1 MKSLDY
7 YILFGYFAVL
17 IGIGWYAARKH
28 KNLDSYFV
36 GGRKTGTFSLMTLW
50 MASWIGGASFVGSA
64 NKAYAIGLSS
74 LWYPVGIA
82 LGCLLFGI
90 TTAGKIKQLGD
101 KFNHLTYSDFIEER
115 YGVPCRIICTITT
128 FLAYLG
134 YTASQL
140 LSAATII
147 TMLAGWSLGT
157 SFLLV
162 TLITVFY
169 SSVGGFLALDYTNR
183 FQALFMLFGVAGCA
197 VPVMLYNTGGVA
209 AFSTALP
216 PAYYSWGNWELSAV
230 LGLVL
235 STILTF
241 YTSMDSYT
249 RCYSAQST
257 RSARNGTLL
266 SALLVLVIGVAV
278 CIVGMGA
285 RILHPHL
292 PPEDNALA
300 WLILNI
306 FPQGIKGVLL
316 VTILAAV
323 MSTANACML
332 TGSACLTRDLYQ
344 RFYNPSISECSI
356 TRLSIFCTLLVGVL
370 SAFVAWN
377 HQDIIGLLSM
387 AFTLNSA
394 GLFLPTMGV
403 FYWKWAS
410 RRAAFWS
417 MSVSLAI
424 VLLWYS
430 GNASFPHNAL
440 FSIAPVWPGLLASAI
455 LFFSISYLYRH
466 NKEHLN
472 GKKILHP

>member
-1 MKSLDY
+1 MESLDY
-7 YILFGYFAVL
+7 CVLFGYFIVL
-17 IGIGWYAARKH
+17 IGIGWYAAKKH
-28 KNLDSYFV
+28 ANLDGYFV
-36 GGRKTGTFSLMTLW
+36 GGRKTGTFALMTLW

-64 NKAYAIGLSS
+64 NKAYSIGLAS
-74 LWYPVGIA
+74 LWYPLGIA

-101 KFNHLTYSDFIEER
+101 KFNHLTYPDFIEER

-147 TMLAGWSLGT
+147 TLLAGWSLGS
-157 SFLLV
+157 SFLMV
-162 TLITVFY
+162 TLVTVFY

-183 FQALFMLFGVAGCA
+183 FQAMFMLFGVAGCA
-197 VPVMLYNTGGVA
+197 VPVVLYTSGGFNTLMT
-209 AFSTALP
+209 SLP
-216 PAYYSWGNWELSAV
+216 PSYYALDTWETSAI

-235 STILTF
+235 STVLTF

-249 RCYSAQST
+249 RCYSAKT
-257 RSARNGTLL
+257 ERCARNGTIL
-266 SALLVLVIGVAV
+266 SALLVLVIGVSV

-285 RILHPHL
+285 KVLFPNL
-292 PPEDNALA
+292 PPDGNALA
-300 WLILNI
+300 WLIINV
-306 FPQGIKGVLL
+306 FPAGIKGILL

-344 RFYNPSISECSI
+344 RFCNPHISERAV
-356 TRLSIFCTLLVGVL
+356 TRLSICCTLFVGIV
-370 SAFVAWN
+370 SAFVAWC

-410 RRAAFWS
+410 RQASFWS
-417 MSVSLAI
+417 MTVALAVVI
-424 VLLWYS
+424 IWYG
-430 GNASFPHNAL
+430 GNIAFPNNYL
-440 FSIAPVWPGLLASAI
+440 FSIEPVWPGLLASAI
-455 LFFSISYLYRH
+455 LFFT
-466 NKEHLN
+466 LN
-472 GKKILHP
+472 AKHIRKQRA

>member
-7 YILFGYFAVL
+7 FVLFGYFMVL
-17 IGIGWYAARKH
+17 IGIGWYSARKH
-28 KNLDSYFV
+28 KTLDGYFI
-36 GGRKTGTFSLMTLW
+36 GGRKTGTFALMTLW

-90 TTAGKIKQLGD
+90 STAGKIKNLGD
-101 KFNHLTYSDFIEER
+101 TFNHLTYPDFIEER
-115 YGVPCRIICTITT
+115 YGVPCRVICTVTT

-147 TMLAGWSLGT
+147 TLLADWSLGS

-162 TLITVFY
+162 TLVTIFY

-197 VPVMLYNTGGVA
+197 VPAVLYNTGGFA
-209 AFSTALP
+209 AFSAALP
-216 PAYYSWGNWELSAV
+216 PAYYAWNNWELSAV

-249 RCYSAQST
+249 RCYSAKSAQC
-257 RSARNGTLL
+257 ARNGTIL
-266 SALLVLVIGVAV
+266 SALLVLVIGVSV

-285 RILHPHL
+285 KVLYPEL
-292 PPEDNALA
+292 PEGGNALA

-306 FPQGIKGVLL
+306 FPSGIKGVLL

-344 RFYNPSISECSI
+344 RFYNPTVSQQAV
-356 TRLSIFCTLLVGVL
+356 TRLSIFCTLLVGLL
-370 SAFVAWN
+370 SAFVAWCY
-377 HQDIIGLLSM
+377 QDIIGLLSM

-417 MSVSLAI
+417 MSVSLLV
-424 VLLWYS
+424 VLIWYS
-430 GNASFPHNAL
+430 GSILVPDNVL
-440 FSIAPVWPGLLASAI
+440 FRIAPVWPGLLASAL
-455 LFFSISYLYRH
+455 LFFPISYCRRQ
-466 NKEHLN
+466 KTCQ
-472 GKKILHP
+472 P